1 LALILDTNAV
11 SALLGGDQ
19 AIAEVLAF
27 EHQHHLPTVVIGEYR
42 YGLMRSRQ
50 QAHLGSV
57 LDLLID
63 QSVVLPVGLDT
74 TFHYARIRDDLRQKG
89 RPIPENDLWIA
100 ALATQYALRI
110 VSRDLHFDE
119 IGDVDR
125 VAW

>member
-19 AIAEVLAF
+19 TIAGLLAF
-27 EHQHHLPTVVIGEYR
+27 ERHHHLPTVVIGEYR
-42 YGLMRSRQ
+42 YGLTRSNRQ
-50 QAHLGSV
+50 ERLGTMLALLIARSSV
-57 LDLLID
+57 LAID
-63 QSVVLPVGLDT
+63 LDT
-74 TFHYARIRDDLRQKG
+74 IHYARVRHELRQKG

-100 ALATQYALRI
+100 ALASQHSLRI

-119 IGDVDR
+119 VADIHR